1 VNCVF
6 CCQLKGAE
14 KSVLGGIM
22 NFRRPGW
29 RPTKIHAQLFSSA
42 TDRPTKINTIYFR
55 GPPPGPTKIA
65 FVFSSATERPTKIVS
80 RLTIFVGL
88 GEADEYRLFSSV
100 PTEIVAYFR
109 RTYFR
114 GLFSSV

>member
-1 VNCVF
+1 VNCDIVNCVF

-42 TDRPTKINTIYFR
+42 TDRPTKINASYFR
-55 GPPPGPTKIA
+55 GPLRGRRK
-65 FVFSSATERPTKIVS
+65 S
-80 RLTIFVGL
+80 R
-88 GEADEYRLFSSV
+88 S
-100 PTEIVAYFR
+100 YFR
-109 RTYFR
+109 RLPR
-114 GLFSSV
+114 GRRK

>member
-1 VNCVF
+1 
-6 CCQLKGAE
+6 
-14 KSVLGGIM
+14 M

-29 RPTKIHAQLFSSA
+29 RPTKIHAQLFSWA
-42 TDRPTKINTIYFR
+42 TDRPTKINASYFR

-80 RLTIFVGL
+80 RPNIFVGL
-88 GEADEYRLFSSV
+88 GEADEYRLFSWV